1 TWLMHTAVLIGEII
15 QTNSLPIWTIVD
27 VLYVYS
33 WLLIALGLL
42 INLFF
47 TVQFIE
53 ICVNVFTFFLLLLA
67 IMLDFKQQ
75 GIHHADYIVHEIL
88 LAHISFTVV
97 AYVSFTISFLLSIM
111 YLLLYKLL
119 CVTKVFIWFSMFS
132 VLIN

>member
-1 TWLMHTAVLIGEII
+1 
-15 QTNSLPIWTIVD
+15 TNSLPIWTIVD

-53 ICVNVFTFFLLLLA
+53 ICVNIFTFFLLLLA

-88 LAHISFTVV
+88 V
-97 AYVSFTISFLLSIM
+97 ARSEEHTSELQSRFDLVCR
-111 YLLLYKLL
+111 LLLEQK
-119 CVTKVFIWFSMFS
+119 
-132 VLIN
+132 